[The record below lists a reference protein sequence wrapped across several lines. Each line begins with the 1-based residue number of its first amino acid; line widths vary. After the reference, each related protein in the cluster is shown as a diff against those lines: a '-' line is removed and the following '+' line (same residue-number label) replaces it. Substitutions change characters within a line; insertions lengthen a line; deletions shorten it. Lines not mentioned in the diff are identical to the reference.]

1 MSGDLTSEKVK
12 DIHQDLIDRCKN
24 NDRIAQM
31 KLYDLYYKAVYNS
44 IYRMLKDPMEAEDLM
59 QETFLSAFSSIKNF
73 RSESSFGTWIKRI
86 AINRSLNALQKR
98 SLDFS
103 DIEDERIPEQ
113 EEVSDDYSKFSM
125 EEIKEE
131 VENLPEGYR
140 VVLNL
145 HLFEGMDHDE
155 IALILDIKA
164 VSSRSQYMRARKKL
178 GENLMNRYHARQ
190 A

>member
-1 MSGDLTSEKVK
+1 M
-12 DIHQDLIDRCKN
+12 
-24 NDRIAQM
+24 
-31 KLYDLYYKAVYNS
+31 
-44 IYRMLKDPMEAEDLM
+44 
-59 QETFLSAFSSIKNF
+59 
-73 RSESSFGTWIKRI
+73 
-86 AINRSLNALQKR
+86 QKR

-103 DIEDERIPEQ
+103 DIDDSQIPET
-113 EEVSDDYSKFSM
+113 EGDSMDDYSKFSM

-131 VENLPEGYR
+131 IEALPEGYR

-155 IALILDIKA
+155 IAQILEIKA

-178 GENLMNRYHARQ
+178 GENLMNKYHARQ

>member
-1 MSGDLTSEKVK
+1 
-12 DIHQDLIDRCKN
+12 
-24 NDRIAQM
+24 
-31 KLYDLYYKAVYNS
+31 
-44 IYRMLKDPMEAEDLM
+44 MLKDPMEAEDIM

-73 RSESSFGTWIKRI
+73 RAESSFGTWIKRI

-103 DIEDERIPEQ
+103 DIDDSQIPET
-113 EEVSDDYSKFSM
+113 EGDSMDDYSKFSM

-131 VENLPEGYR
+131 IEALPEGYR

-155 IALILDIKA
+155 IAQILEIKA

-178 GENLMNRYHARQ
+178 GENLMNKYHARQ